1 MVSIRASEWCSGGW
15 GLHGSA
21 PVLCLHCHIPCP
33 LLLLGLEVPSILSS
47 VPQDRPQES
56 TF

>member
-33 LLLLGLEVPSILSS
+33 LLLLGLEVPSILPS